1 VNARKISENE
11 LWDYYYDAMELI
23 DSSNLPE
30 AEKLLGKALVLDPGF
45 VAAHVGMVALYQA
58 AGYDEGVR
66 KFTESSYLETTK
78 RFRKWPD
85 DLTWGISENRQY
97 LRAMCY
103 KATQHQV
110 DGENEEA
117 EKLYCLLL
125 KCTPH
130 DNQGVRYLLAGM
142 YAGIS
147 PNEVDAM
154 FDEGN
159 EKQDWSALEHMLNEQ
174 NTKQHFWKPPKL

>member
-117 EKLYCLLL
+117 EKLYCLSFRLSLYLPMTMTHQNEAVSVGKLL
-125 KCTPH
+125 P
-130 DNQGVRYLLAGM
+130 
-142 YAGIS
+142 
-147 PNEVDAM
+147 P
-154 FDEGN
+154 
-159 EKQDWSALEHMLNEQ
+159 MLSL
-174 NTKQHFWKPPKL
+174 TL